1 MRGRLDILADAAV
14 ALILFGVLYALMKW
28 IGEW

>member
-1 MRGRLDILADAAV
+1 MRRRLDILADAVV
-14 ALILFGVLYALMKW
+14 ALVLFGVLYAAMKW